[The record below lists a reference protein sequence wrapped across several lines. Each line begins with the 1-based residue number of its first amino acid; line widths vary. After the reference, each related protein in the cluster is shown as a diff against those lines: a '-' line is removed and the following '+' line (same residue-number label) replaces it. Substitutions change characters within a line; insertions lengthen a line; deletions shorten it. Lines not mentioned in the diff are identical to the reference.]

1 MKITNYIERDFTPVK
16 IAIELE
22 TKEEF
27 DILLTIF
34 AANVT
39 IPEYIKNCSPYSS
52 VQKAYT
58 MIGELAD
65 ALRKTLDS
73 R

>member
-27 DILLTIF
+27 NILLTIF

-52 VQKAYT
+52 EKAYT

-65 ALRKTLDS
+65 ALRKKIT
-73 R
+73 